1 MTVSDENRVCRVLL
15 VDDSESYRSAL
26 SKLLSREKDI
36 LVVGEAA
43 DGRAALELA
52 HKLHPDVI
60 IMDVMM
66 TPSPNHRRHSTDR
79 DVGWSFCGPLSPLP
93 ADRGWADAARIWT
106 GVAHGLK

>member
-79 DVGWSFCGPLSPLP
+79 DVVWSFFGPHI
-93 ADRGWADAARIWT
+93 RWT
-106 GVAHGLK
+106 RHPPSVGLTAS